1 MCVLAATRR
10 SPPICSDHSYAAAG
24 VAGALG
30 GPQNAGQALSGLPQ
44 RTGSVCIKLPWPEVR
59 TLRDIEKALADV
71 PVPQRE
77 RVAANIYQEGHYLP
91 RLLEVFRECE
101 DREDREALSNLYG
114 IIKCLIM
121 MNDMQLVDLMVTDG
135 CFNDVVGCLEY
146 DPDLAPSKAE
156 HRKFLKVCPCYRCCC
171 PDSLYHGV

>member
-1 MCVLAATRR
+1 M
-10 SPPICSDHSYAAAG
+10 
-24 VAGALG
+24 
-30 GPQNAGQALSGLPQ
+30 
-44 RTGSVCIKLPWPEVR
+44 CIKLPWPEVR

>member
-1 MCVLAATRR
+1 M
-10 SPPICSDHSYAAAG
+10 
-24 VAGALG
+24 
-30 GPQNAGQALSGLPQ
+30 
-44 RTGSVCIKLPWPEVR
+44 R

-121 MNDMQLVDLMVTDG
+121 MNDMQLVELMVTDG

-156 HRKFLKVCPCYRCCC
+156 HRKFLKVCLCCCCRRRCCRCRPGGLHVCVRGRCRCCC
-171 PDSLYHGV
+171 CSDGL